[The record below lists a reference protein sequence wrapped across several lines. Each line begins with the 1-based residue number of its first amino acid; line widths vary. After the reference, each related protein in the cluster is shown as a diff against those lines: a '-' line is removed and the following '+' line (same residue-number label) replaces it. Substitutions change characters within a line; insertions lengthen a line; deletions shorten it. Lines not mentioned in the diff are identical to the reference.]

1 MQAQTVKEKIRSQ
14 YKWMKLIISKHGKKC
29 SYDKMETSTLFG
41 WPSCFDSENDEPL
54 KQQRK
59 RKREEEKTLRN
70 EANWSTF
77 SLLIDSD
84 WLTEK
89 KNWFKNPPWSCGLIA
104 IIVRSWIIVIEF
116 WMMSKKERYSCTQSR
131 SGVKF

>member
-41 WPSCFDSENDEPL
+41 WPSGFDSENDEPL

-59 RKREEEKTLRN
+59 RKREEEKNIEKRELKHFLSSDRFGLTNRKKKLIQKPTLILWAYRHHRP
-70 EANWSTF
+70 F
-77 SLLIDSD
+77 MDYSD
-84 WLTEK
+84 WILNDVK
-89 KNWFKNPPWSCGLIA
+89 KRTILVHAEP
-104 IIVRSWIIVIEF
+104 
-116 WMMSKKERYSCTQSR
+116 
-131 SGVKF
+131 